1 VAIAYMIFNEYN
13 EIWQTGIKNCLNKSF
28 LLEQLKEL
36 MYRTENYFNT
46 VVTFFTDQY
55 LKYIMKLRKRVD
67 FQKMDIIPEERIEL
81 GLPPFLYVGVDVFDS
96 WGWGVICRKEEV
108 RLTERKGGSP
118 SSIRSSGMISIF

>member
-1 VAIAYMIFNEYN
+1 MIFNEYN

-55 LKYIMKLRKRVD
+55 LKYIMLNMSKTLN
-67 FQKMDIIPEERIEL
+67 
-81 GLPPFLYVGVDVFDS
+81 
-96 WGWGVICRKEEV
+96 
-108 RLTERKGGSP
+108 
-118 SSIRSSGMISIF
+118 

>member
-1 VAIAYMIFNEYN
+1 MIFNEYN

-55 LKYIMKLRKRVD
+55 LKYIMLSMSKTLN
-67 FQKMDIIPEERIEL
+67 
-81 GLPPFLYVGVDVFDS
+81 
-96 WGWGVICRKEEV
+96 
-108 RLTERKGGSP
+108 
-118 SSIRSSGMISIF
+118 

>member
-1 VAIAYMIFNEYN
+1 MIFNEYN

-55 LKYIMKLRKRVD
+55 LKYIMLNMSKILN
-67 FQKMDIIPEERIEL
+67 
-81 GLPPFLYVGVDVFDS
+81 
-96 WGWGVICRKEEV
+96 
-108 RLTERKGGSP
+108 
-118 SSIRSSGMISIF
+118 